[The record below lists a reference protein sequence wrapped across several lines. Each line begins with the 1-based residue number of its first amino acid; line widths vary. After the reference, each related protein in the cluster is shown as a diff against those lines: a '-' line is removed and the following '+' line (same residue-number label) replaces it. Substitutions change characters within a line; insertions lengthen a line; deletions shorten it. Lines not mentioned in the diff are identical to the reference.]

1 MRHALWLIKD
11 TTKEGSSCFLA
22 DKSYFKNPLVTQC
35 TIIITSCL
43 SIQYPGFDFFVFL
56 AFSSEVSFK
65 IPHEKGKVEERFLK
79 WKKVVLK
86 AIFMPLLK
94 RHKVLPLAIT
104 SALCQDTFWS
114 LQSIMWHGYVCFQ
127 YTVIRLPQRKISFDM
142 SEIEGYKRPWKSS
155 Y

>member
-1 MRHALWLIKD
+1 MVKSFFPSRVSGKYLNCDFSLNSWQNHHNDKDSVVKVRKCERMRHALWLIKD

-79 WKKVVLK
+79 WKK
-86 AIFMPLLK
+86 
-94 RHKVLPLAIT
+94 
-104 SALCQDTFWS
+104 
-114 LQSIMWHGYVCFQ
+114 
-127 YTVIRLPQRKISFDM
+127 QRW
-142 SEIEGYKRPWKSS
+142 Y
-155 Y
+155 